1 MADDK
6 PQAPHPSTLN
16 SLPRMYSP
24 SLQPLLQSLLATLA
38 NIDFEYERERER
50 FSDRTMDMALKV
62 QVLEKLKRQHRERRE
77 PYVQQ
82 LSVLQDRI
90 WQGFQQAL

>member
-1 MADDK
+1 MVDHK
-6 PQAPHPSTLN
+6 PQATHPSALN
-16 SLPRMYSP
+16 SSPRMYSP

-50 FSDRTMDMALKV
+50 LSDRTMDMALKA
-62 QVLEKLKRQHRERRE
+62 QVLEKLKREHRERRE

-90 WQGFQQAL
+90 WQGLQ

>member
-1 MADDK
+1 
-6 PQAPHPSTLN
+6 
-16 SLPRMYSP
+16 MYSP

-50 FSDRTMDMALKV
+50 LSDRTMDMALKAR
-62 QVLEKLKRQHRERRE
+62 VLEKLKRQHHERRE

-82 LSVLQDRI
+82 LCVLQDRI
-90 WQGFQQAL
+90 RQGLQ

>member
-1 MADDK
+1 MADNK
-6 PQAPHPSTLN
+6 PQPTHPSALN

-38 NIDFEYERERER
+38 NIDLEYERERER
-50 FSDRTMDMALKV
+50 LSDRTLDMALKAR
-62 QVLEKLKRQHRERRE
+62 VLEKLKRQHRERRE

-90 WQGFQQAL
+90 WQGLQ

>member
-1 MADDK
+1 MADNK
-6 PQAPHPSTLN
+6 PQPTHPNVLN
-16 SLPRMYSP
+16 SSPRMYSP

-50 FSDRTMDMALKV
+50 LSDRTLDMALKV
-62 QVLEKLKRQHRERRE
+62 RVLEKLKQHHHERRE

-90 WQGFQQAL
+90 RQGVQ

>member
-1 MADDK
+1 MADNK
-6 PQAPHPSTLN
+6 PHATRPSGSN

-38 NIDFEYERERER
+38 NIDVEYERERDR
-50 FSDRTMDMALKV
+50 LSTRTMDGSLKMR
-62 QVLEKLKRQHRERRE
+62 VLAKLQQPHRERRE
-77 PYVQQ
+77 PYIRQ

-90 WQGFQQAL
+90 RQGCQ